1 MKKKNF
7 ERKYELQKT
16 VIAHQAKQINLL
28 KEQVEKL
35 KQEIEEKNELI
46 NSIESLKIELADNI
60 AEHKRLREQYNKL
73 IEDLKKMKEIMN
85 QEVYR
90 GRWRLIRFLIK

>member
-16 VIAHQAKQINLL
+16 VIAHQTKQVSLL

-46 NSIESLKIELADNI
+46 NSIEPLKIELADNI